1 MDKTAYGP
9 GDQFTINTKNEFHTK
24 FEYKTDD
31 NGKLLQVITTLS
43 QDEKSFVITQDDSD
57 TNHAGYT
64 DYLERMEGHI
74 KNGMTLVFSNW
85 GTNVHWLDKETGC
98 TEACNDPTMYVNNL
112 AFTTVSQSE
121 D

>member
-43 QDEKSFVITQDDSD
+43 QDE
-57 TNHAGYT
+57 
-64 DYLERMEGHI
+64 
-74 KNGMTLVFSNW
+74 
-85 GTNVHWLDKETGC
+85 
-98 TEACNDPTMYVNNL
+98 
-112 AFTTVSQSE
+112 
-121 D
+121 